1 MDLSKKTKCSVSFV
15 IPYSFGLA
23 EDIAPKLLTTVLN
36 AKGNMKMSQNSR
48 SDLDEF
54 FEKVGTEILP
64 NPLESNETRYNAMY
78 VPYINLTNSE
88 LKRRIA
94 RAGKS
99 VDTDKEIRIMRN
111 LLRWREE
118 VFKIER
124 PIVF

>member
-1 MDLSKKTKCSVSFV
+1 MES
-15 IPYSFGLA
+15 PA
-23 EDIAPKLLTTVLN
+23 
-36 AKGNMKMSQNSR
+36 
-48 SDLDEF
+48 SDTMNNKDQDEF
-54 FEKVGTEILP
+54 FELVGTEILP
-64 NPLESNETRYNAMY
+64 NPLESKTRYHPIY
-78 VPYINLTNSE
+78 VPYMNLTNSE

-118 VFKIER
+118 VFKVER

>member
-1 MDLSKKTKCSVSFV
+1 MTQDK
-15 IPYSFGLA
+15 
-23 EDIAPKLLTTVLN
+23 D
-36 AKGNMKMSQNSR
+36 Q
-48 SDLDEF
+48 DEF
-54 FEKVGTEILP
+54 FELVGTEILP
-64 NPLESNETRYNAMY
+64 NPLVDSKTRYNAIY

-124 PIVF
+124 QIVF